1 MYIYIF
7 SLKII
12 FDRLIKKHIS
22 WYKVIDIEKQIP
34 ENAFLSILAISSALP
49 LMQTTFIRLH
59 KYFALLF
66 FIDNFG

>member
-1 MYIYIF
+1 MKGYKQVCTCKNDKYMFIYIF

-34 ENAFLSILAISSALP
+34 ENAFLSILAI
-49 LMQTTFIRLH
+49 
-59 KYFALLF
+59 
-66 FIDNFG
+66 

>member
-34 ENAFLSILAISSALP
+34 ENAFLSILAIKIHWFP
-49 LMQTTFIRLH
+49 LLYHWNKQHL
-59 KYFALLF
+59 
-66 FIDNFG
+66 